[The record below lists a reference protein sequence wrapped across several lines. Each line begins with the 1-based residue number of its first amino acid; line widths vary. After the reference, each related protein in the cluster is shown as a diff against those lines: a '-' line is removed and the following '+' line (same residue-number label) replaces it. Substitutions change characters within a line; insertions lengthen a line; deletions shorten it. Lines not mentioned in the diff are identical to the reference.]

1 MKERHDLWQ
10 PGEWDVLKALVNK
23 PVWIDEACA
32 LIPNRTEAAISAKMS
47 ALRREAGIVPKGIG
61 PSAMSTRDAVRER
74 ARVSSEMLRERLA
87 EVEA

>member
-1 MKERHDLWQ
+1 MSAPWSDSELS
-10 PGEWDVLKALVNK
+10 VLYALVNE

-32 LIPNRTEAAISAKMS
+32 LIPNRTEAAVHAKMS

-74 ARVSSEMLRERLA
+74 ARASSEMLRERIL
-87 EVEA
+87 EVAA

>member
-1 MKERHDLWQ
+1 MSAPWSDSELS
-10 PGEWDVLKALVNK
+10 VLYALVNK

-74 ARVSSEMLRERLA
+74 ARASSERLRERIL
-87 EVEA
+87 EVAA

>member
-1 MKERHDLWQ
+1 MSAPWSDSELA
-10 PGEWDVLKALVNK
+10 VIYALVNK
-23 PVWIDEACA
+23 PVWIDQACA

-74 ARVSSEMLRERLA
+74 ARASSEMLRDKMLEMVA
-87 EVEA
+87 